1 VVPIR
6 ITRLPDLWSVDSVEP
21 YARVLDRGRVSING
35 QPTSRKELIRAIE
48 TERKSKVLTY
58 VLSDRRGASAQV
70 AEDAVRPMYDHLLNF
85 GKQAKIDLFLFSIG
99 GHLEVPWRIISML
112 REFSSDLAVL
122 LPYKAMSAATLISL
136 GADEIVMGRKG
147 ELGPIDPQLTI
158 QRGGG
163 ETAAQDTM
171 SVEDVMSYLRFIK
184 ERAGLTDQQALAEA
198 IKPLADKLN
207 PWVLGQISRVSLH
220 IREVARKLLTS
231 RGKRDASEEQR
242 LQVIIEMLAE
252 KTYQHGHAI
261 GRREAKEI
269 GLNITNPNPP
279 LEALIWDLFCAYEKQ
294 MALRD
299 PLDPRTFVPSDKDQ
313 HSEQV
318 VMGCIE
324 SANLSHQ
331 FRAELHG
338 KVERKEA
345 PQLTLNLSLNLQ
357 LPAGFDPATLNAD
370 AQQILQGMLAG
381 AQAEIQKQVT
391 EKIREQM
398 PVKNYQMWTQDGA
411 WKLADSW

>member
-1 VVPIR
+1 MSKIPK
-6 ITRLPDLWSVDSVEP
+6 SK
-21 YARVLDRGRVSING
+21 
-35 QPTSRKELIRAIE
+35 PTSRKGLIQAIE
-48 TERKSKVLTY
+48 RERKSRVLTY
-58 VLSDRRGASAQV
+58 VLSDRRGSSAQV

-85 GKQAKIDLFLFSIG
+85 GKQPKIDLFLFSIG

-112 REFSSDLAVL
+112 REFTSDLAVL

-163 ETAAQDTM
+163 ETAAQETM
-171 SVEDVMSYLRFIK
+171 SVEDVMSYLRFVK
-184 ERAGLTDQQALAEA
+184 ERAGLTDQQALADA

-231 RGKRDASEEQR
+231 RGKRDASAEQR

-261 GRREAKEI
+261 GRQEAKEI
-269 GLNITNPNPP
+269 GLNITNPNPT
-279 LEALIWDLFCAYEKQ
+279 LEALMWDLFCAYENE
-294 MALRD
+294 MGLRD
-299 PLDPRTFVPSDKDQ
+299 PLDPRTFVPSDKDE
-313 HSEQV
+313 HSEANV
-318 VMGCIE
+318 LMGCIE

-331 FRAELHG
+331 FRADLRG
-338 KVERKEA
+338 KAERKEA
-345 PQLTLNLSLNLQ
+345 HLTVNLNLNLQ
-357 LPAGFDPATLNAD
+357 LPAGFDPATLNTN
-370 AQQILQGMLAG
+370 AQQTLQTMLAG
-381 AQAEIQKQVT
+381 AQAEIQRQIT
-391 EKIREQM
+391 QQIREQM
-398 PVKNYQMWTQDGA
+398 PVKNYQLWTQNDA
-411 WKLADSW
+411 WRLTDRW